1 MKRLCTCC
9 AGSSGEQGSRY
20 NTRPGP
26 RRSFFRWVRMTLP
39 IVKTV
44 PCGSGRF
51 LSPAMSRLL
60 LFLLEAQGG
69 NAPMLRLLER
79 VLRLQEQVRQLARAL
94 QRQEGAPVAPPPGHN
109 PDRLDRLAL
118 DQERHALADQ
128 RL

>member
-1 MKRLCTCC
+1 MALARHSLH
-9 AGSSGEQGSRY
+9 GLSLLYHSY
-20 NTRPGP
+20 VLW
-26 RRSFFRWVRMTLP
+26 SFFRWVRMTLP

-79 VLRLQEQVRQLARAL
+79 VLRLQEQPQ
-94 QRQEGAPVAPPPGHN
+94 QMT
-109 PDRLDRLAL
+109 
-118 DQERHALADQ
+118 
-128 RL
+128 